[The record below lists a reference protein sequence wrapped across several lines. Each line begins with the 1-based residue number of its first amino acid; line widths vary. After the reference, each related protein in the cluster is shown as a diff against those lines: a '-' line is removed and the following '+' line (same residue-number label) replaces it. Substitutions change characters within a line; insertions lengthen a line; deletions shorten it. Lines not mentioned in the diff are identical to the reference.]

1 MLDATQSNL
10 IGYARVS
17 TDDQDLSLQV
27 AALERFG
34 VAPDRILQEHASG
47 RTMDRPIWKTVMETV
62 NAGDTVVVWK
72 LDRMGRTLIGLLETI
87 EQLASIGAHI
97 RTVDGQVDTTTA
109 MGRFFVQIMGA
120 VAELERGLISERT
133 RAGMA
138 VRRAQGVQFG
148 AKHKIRDNPRRISAC
163 RELKK
168 RGDLEAM
175 TARQLWTALNIA
187 DLRTK
192 PIKHI
197 NTVRIWRR
205 DGYPG
210 LEENETRRTETTGE
224 T

>member
-1 MLDATQSNL
+1 MLDTAQSTL

-27 AALERFG
+27 AALKRFG
-34 VAPDRILQEHASG
+34 VEPDRILQEHASG
-47 RTMDRPIWKTVMETV
+47 KTMDRPVWKTVMETV
-62 NAGDTVVVWK
+62 SAGDTVVVWK

-148 AKHKIRDNPRRISAC
+148 AKHKIRDNPKRIATC
-163 RELKK
+163 RELQK
-168 RGDLEAM
+168 RGELETI

-187 DLRTK
+187 DLHTK

-210 LEENETRRTETTGE
+210 LEQIEKRET
-224 T
+224 